1 MDQEQAP
8 VDPAFAAFH
17 EFVVRHG
24 GRLERACGEIAGND
38 DVAAAT
44 RTELLVDVASRW
56 RRWPEASR
64 PANALIRLEKLL
76 HRQARR
82 HGGIAHPEALRITAP
97 SGAAPPSTVDELAV
111 AESAWRQA
119 ARLRRQR
126 WVGLAL
132 VVLVVVAAVAFSLR
146 GDPPPEIAPIPL
158 PTTTEQ
164 GVTVLPRFADLGQLP
179 GGLPGPL
186 PATLPLD
193 PANTD
198 AYPTIGEI
206 PLGRAALVARAY
218 DGQLVLVGRG
228 GTPRRFDDPRLR
240 EARLLPTSLSPNGS
254 WVALALGGDLFIV
267 DVGEAVARLLPVQA
281 QQPDPPIITWLNEDT
296 VLVPRDAGARVVDV
310 RTGTTFDI
318 TEPADDVATVR
329 NDPSMPFVKLT
340 GGGAGP
346 NEALIE
352 TYWRATLSPPAPGKP
367 PPSIAG
373 LGGVGERVA
382 VPTPPWVRSW
392 HGPGWWSPNLSAR
405 ACDPPAVELPP
416 GLETAQGA
424 IAAAWVRG
432 HIGTLVSLDSE
443 LVALGF
449 RQQFQVL
456 VAMRGEGRTQF
467 LGWNPFTEEQS
478 IYRLTTLTAETDVA
492 VADLSL

>member
-1 MDQEQAP
+1 
-8 VDPAFAAFH
+8 V
-17 EFVVRHG
+17 
-24 GRLERACGEIAGND
+24 AG
-38 DVAAAT
+38 AT

-56 RRWPEASR
+56 RRWPEGSR
-64 PANALIRLEKLL
+64 SAKALIRLEKLL
-76 HRQARR
+76 QRQARR
-82 HGGIAHPEALRITAP
+82 HGGIAHPAALRLTAP
-97 SGAAPPSTVDELAV
+97 GGAAPPSTMDELAA

-126 WVGLAL
+126 WVGLA
-132 VVLVVVAAVAFSLR
+132 VVGLVVVAAVAFSLR
-146 GDPPPEIAPIPL
+146 DDPPPEIAPITL

-193 PANTD
+193 PASTD
-198 AYPTIGEI
+198 AYPTIEEI
-206 PLGRAALVARAY
+206 PLSRAALVARAY
-218 DGQLVLVGRG
+218 DGQLVLVGQG

-281 QQPDPPIITWLNEDT
+281 QQPDPPLITWLNEDM

-318 TEPADDVATVR
+318 TEPAGDVATVR

-346 NEALIE
+346 DEALIE
-352 TYWRATLSPPAPGKP
+352 TYWGATLSPPAPGEP

-392 HGPGWWSPNLSAR
+392 NGPGWWSRNVSAR
-405 ACDPPAVELPP
+405 ACDPTAVDLPQ
-416 GLETAQGA
+416 GLEAPRGA
-424 IAAAWVRG
+424 VAAVWVRG
-432 HIGTLVSLDSE
+432 HLGTLVSLDSE
-443 LVALGF
+443 LVLLGI
-449 RQQFQVL
+449 RHEFQVL
-456 VAMRGEGRTQF
+456 VAVRGEGQTQF
-467 LGWNPFTEEQS
+467 LGWNPFAEDTT
-478 IYRLTTLTAETDVA
+478 IYRLTTLAADTDVA